1 MLFWRDNNWSFSG
14 KVSVIIIGLESLGFA
29 LGMGG
34 FIIYFAGS
42 AAGISVI
49 VFWLFVYYGLV
60 MFYFYKKNNS
70 SISSEWAV
78 SMISV
83 VLLVYLAGLLAAVF
97 IDSLNNFL
105 GFSLSYLIL
114 NAFLF
119 LSSYAQI

>member
-1 MLFWRDNNWSFSG
+1 
-14 KVSVIIIGLESLGFA
+14 
-29 LGMGG
+29 MGG